1 MNRKDTLELKR
12 RMKKGECTFTKMRG
26 CYVDSHKEIIVNI
39 NETFLNLADDE
50 FYKYLEIAKKT
61 LSGTIGNNLLELEF
75 NPEEENPGG
84 RQNFLLGLRD
94 SKLKNDALADRL
106 FELIIENYDYDGN
119 YLILLYHDAYDVIV
133 KTNDNNKLDESE
145 EVYDY
150 LICSICPVEL
160 TKAALGYREDEHRIG
175 PRIRDWVVS
184 MPENGVVF
192 PAFTDRSSD
201 IHSLMFYTK
210 TPKEPHTDF
219 AEKTFGCKIKRTAAE
234 EKTAF
239 SSIIKNIAAE
249 DDSDDIVIGIHQA
262 LSEIAAEQDTS
273 LSTEPVL
280 LDSRTIENM
289 RTNGFLSQEIAD
301 KIEKACEEEFGEEPP
316 VIDNIVDTKVLEN
329 YAKKQRE
336 AELQKEV
343 TELKSKLE
351 AAESKASDDS
361 LPWDLEDGKENII
374 LNVSAE
380 KAEEIETKIIDGRRF
395 IVIPI
400 EGDETAVI
408 NGVETEL

>member
-26 CYVDSHKEIIVNI
+26 CYVDSHKEILVNI

-94 SKLKNDALADRL
+94 SKLKSDALADRL

-119 YLILLYHDAYDVIV
+119 YLILLFHDAYDVIV

-184 MPENGVVF
+184 MPENGFIF

-210 TPKEPHTDF
+210 TPKEPHRDF
-219 AEKTFGCKIKRTAAE
+219 AEKTFGCKVKRTAAE

-239 SSIIKNIAAE
+239 SSIVKAIAAE
-249 DDSDDIVIGIHQA
+249 DDSDDIAIGIHQA

-280 LDSRTIENM
+280 LDKNTIENM
-289 RTNGFLSQEIAD
+289 KINGFISQETAD
-301 KIEKACEEEFGEEPP
+301 KIEKACEDEFGDEPP
-316 VIDNIVDTKVLEN
+316 VVENIVDTKALEN
-329 YAKKQRE
+329 HARKQRE

-343 TELKSKLE
+343 VELKSKLE
-351 AAESKASDDS
+351 EAESKSADLS
-361 LPWDLEDGKENII
+361 LPWDTDEGRDSIV

-408 NGVETEL
+408 NGIETEL

>member
-26 CYVDSHKEIIVNI
+26 CYVDSHKEILVNI

-94 SKLKNDALADRL
+94 SKLKSDALADRL

-119 YLILLYHDAYDVIV
+119 YLILLFHDAYDVIV

-184 MPENGVVF
+184 MPENGFIF

-210 TPKEPHTDF
+210 TPKEPHRDF
-219 AEKTFGCKIKRTAAE
+219 AEKTFGCKVKRTAAE

-239 SSIIKNIAAE
+239 SSIVKAIAAE
-249 DDSDDIVIGIHQA
+249 DDSDDIAIGIHQA

-280 LDSRTIENM
+280 LDKNTIENM
-289 RTNGFLSQEIAD
+289 KINGFISQETAD
-301 KIEKACEEEFGEEPP
+301 KIEKACEDEFGDEPP
-316 VIDNIVDTKVLEN
+316 VVENIVDTKALEN
-329 YAKKQRE
+329 HARKQRE

-343 TELKSKLE
+343 VELKSKLE
-351 AAESKASDDS
+351 EAESKSADLS
-361 LPWDLEDGKENII
+361 LPWNTDDGRDSIV

-408 NGVETEL
+408 NGIETEL

>member
-26 CYVDSHKEIIVNI
+26 CYVDSHKEILVNI

-75 NPEEENPGG
+75 DPEEENPGG

-94 SKLKNDALADRL
+94 SKLKSDALADRL

-119 YLILLYHDAYDVIV
+119 YLILLFHDAYDVIV

-184 MPENGVVF
+184 MPENGFIF

-210 TPKEPHTDF
+210 TPKEPHRDF
-219 AEKTFGCKIKRTAAE
+219 AEKTFGCKVKRTAAE

-239 SSIIKNIAAE
+239 SSIVKAIAAE
-249 DDSDDIVIGIHQA
+249 DDSDDIAIGIHQA

-280 LDSRTIENM
+280 LDKNTIENM
-289 RTNGFLSQEIAD
+289 KINGFISQETAD
-301 KIEKACEEEFGEEPP
+301 KIEKACEDEFGDEPP
-316 VIDNIVDTKVLEN
+316 VVENIVDTKALEN
-329 YAKKQRE
+329 HARKQRE

-343 TELKSKLE
+343 VELKSKLE
-351 AAESKASDDS
+351 EAESKSADLS
-361 LPWDLEDGKENII
+361 LPWDTDDGRDSIV

-408 NGVETEL
+408 NGIETEL

>member
-26 CYVDSHKEIIVNI
+26 CYVDSHKEILVNI

-94 SKLKNDALADRL
+94 SKLKSDALADRL

-119 YLILLYHDAYDVIV
+119 YLILLFHDAYDVIV

-184 MPENGVVF
+184 MPENGFIF

-210 TPKEPHTDF
+210 TPKEPHRDF
-219 AEKTFGCKIKRTAAE
+219 AEKTFGCKVKRTAAE

-239 SSIIKNIAAE
+239 SSIVKAIAAE
-249 DDSDDIVIGIHQA
+249 DDSDDIAIGIHQA

-280 LDSRTIENM
+280 LDKNTIENM
-289 RTNGFLSQEIAD
+289 KINGFISQETAD
-301 KIEKACEEEFGEEPP
+301 KIEKACEDEFGDEPP
-316 VIDNIVDTKVLEN
+316 VVENIVDTKALEN
-329 YAKKQRE
+329 HARKQRE

-343 TELKSKLE
+343 VELKSKLE
-351 AAESKASDDS
+351 EAESKSADLS
-361 LPWDLEDGKENII
+361 LPWDTDEGRDSIV

-408 NGVETEL
+408 NGSETEL

>member
-175 PRIRDWVVS
+175 PRIRDWIVS
-184 MPENGVVF
+184 MPENGFVF

-219 AEKTFGCKIKRTAAE
+219 AEKTFGCKIKRTASE

-351 AAESKASDDS
+351 AAESKSSDDT

>member
-184 MPENGVVF
+184 MPENGFVF

-336 AELQKEV
+336 AELHKEV

-374 LNVSAE
+374 LNVSAK

>member
-184 MPENGVVF
+184 MPENGFVF

-219 AEKTFGCKIKRTAAE
+219 AEKTFGCKIKRTASE

-351 AAESKASDDS
+351 AAESKSSDDT

>member
-75 NPEEENPGG
+75 NPGEENPGG

-184 MPENGVVF
+184 MPENGFVF

-219 AEKTFGCKIKRTAAE
+219 AEKTFGCKIKRTASE

-351 AAESKASDDS
+351 AAESKSSDDT

>member
-1 MNRKDTLELKR
+1 MNRKDVMELKR
-12 RMKKGECTFTKMRG
+12 RMKKGDCTFTKMRG

-39 NETFLNLADDE
+39 NETFLNLEDDE
-50 FYKYLEIAKKT
+50 FFKYLEIAKKT

-75 NPEEENPGG
+75 APGEENPGG

-94 SKLKNDALADRL
+94 SKLKSDALADRL

-119 YLILLYHDAYDVIV
+119 YLILLYHDAYDVIT

-160 TKAALGYREDEHRIG
+160 TKAGLGYREDEHRIG

-184 MPENGVVF
+184 MPENGFVF

-210 TPKEPHTDF
+210 TPKDPHTDF
-219 AEKTFGCKIKRTAAE
+219 AEKTFGCKAKRTATE
-234 EKTAF
+234 EKTTF
-239 SSIIKNIAAE
+239 GSIVKAMACE
-249 DDSDDIVIGIHQA
+249 EDSDDIIIGIHQA
-262 LSEIAAEQDTS
+262 LSAVSAEQDSS
-273 LSTEPVL
+273 LSDEPVV

-289 RTNGFLSQEIAD
+289 RINGYISPETAD
-301 KIEKACEEEFGEEPP
+301 KMEKACQEEFGDEPP
-316 VIDNIVDTKVLEN
+316 VIENIVDNKVLEN

-343 TELKSKLE
+343 SELKTKLE
-351 AAESKASDDS
+351 EARVSESE
-361 LPWDLEDGKENII
+361 LPWDTEDGRENII

>member
-39 NETFLNLADDE
+39 NETFLNLEDDE
-50 FYKYLEIAKKT
+50 FFKYLEIAKKT

-75 NPEEENPGG
+75 NTEEENPGG

-94 SKLKNDALADRL
+94 SKLKSDALADRL

-160 TKAALGYREDEHRIG
+160 TKAGLGYREDEHRIG

-184 MPENGVVF
+184 MPENGFIF

-219 AEKTFGCKIKRTAAE
+219 AEKTFGCKIKRTATE

-239 SSIIKNIAAE
+239 SSIVKAIAAE
-249 DDSDDIVIGIHQA
+249 DDSDDVIVGIHQA
-262 LSEIAAEQDTS
+262 LSEIVSEQDNS
-273 LSTEPVL
+273 LSSEPVL

-289 RTNGFLSQEIAD
+289 KTNGFISQELAD
-301 KIEKACEEEFGEEPP
+301 KIEKACEEEFGDEPP
-316 VIDNIVDTKVLEN
+316 VIENIVDTKTLEN
-329 YAKKQRE
+329 HAKRQRE
-336 AELQKEV
+336 MELQKEV
-343 TELKSKLE
+343 IDLKAKLE
-351 AAESKASDDS
+351 EAKSSDEF
-361 LPWDLEDGKENII
+361 LPWDSSDGKENIV

-380 KAEEIETKIIDGRRF
+380 KAEEIEAKIIDGRRF
-395 IVIPI
+395 IIIPI